1 MSRAPLA
8 DLVSKGHWLVR
19 AANGDYL
26 DVEYDA
32 KTGAPRLVT
41 VPIYQVR
48 HAFRISQL
56 RDTRQRT
63 WSVLVDPVPVAG
75 VPDAAGNG
83 AVAVKGRGTIAAR
96 STARGAAG
104 GAASR
109 GVATLRA
116 PGRAKPSAPRQ
127 ALQLPM
133 QLRHRGCLNFDIAPL
148 PPRAAASM
156 LLASPAQSTAQS
168 AAQSAAQSVGAAAL
182 GALLGELPIKAQQL
196 TLDITPAVLALTNS
210 GVDYP
215 SFVGDQKHA
224 FEYLAKKVSVPLR
237 SPKFRA
243 DMLVPFKCPPN
254 IPEKAWEAVT
264 SQLTAE
270 SGARDTCD
278 RYFTAMHTFVQDV
291 FTAKNGVVETV
302 GGLVQLDAGASLQ
315 LAIGG
320 CFHAMASAVGGLGF
334 SGSGLLGGALNVA
347 FEVMLKDR
355 SPDARDMVVVMS
367 KLRDGLSGTYTAT
380 VKAIKEMRGAAM
392 NDWGKLQALQEM
404 LKGSTDDLQKAQ
416 DEGKLLDAAS
426 RALEI
431 EIWKAVLKL
440 KWHHVTS
447 ANGPYFRPQYRKE
460 DAAAYEAA
468 HPNYWIKF
476 WPTHIS
482 RPFGSSEDGFLVEEH
497 WLGYGDFHAPEAVL
511 CDRLFK
517 QLAIPREEVFTRAEW
532 GLVRDSYSPPYFP
545 GY

>member
-56 RDTRQRT
+56 HDTRQRT

-109 GVATLRA
+109 GVATLPA

-196 TLDITPAVLALTNS
+196 TLDITPAVLALSNS

-215 SFVGDQKHA
+215 
-224 FEYLAKKVSVPLR
+224 L
-237 SPKFRA
+237 
-243 DMLVPFKCPPN
+243 
-254 IPEKAWEAVT
+254 
-264 SQLTAE
+264 
-270 SGARDTCD
+270 
-278 RYFTAMHTFVQDV
+278 
-291 FTAKNGVVETV
+291 
-302 GGLVQLDAGASLQ
+302 SL
-315 LAIGG
+315 I
-320 CFHAMASAVGGLGF
+320 
-334 SGSGLLGGALNVA
+334 
-347 FEVMLKDR
+347 
-355 SPDARDMVVVMS
+355 
-367 KLRDGLSGTYTAT
+367 
-380 VKAIKEMRGAAM
+380 
-392 NDWGKLQALQEM
+392 
-404 LKGSTDDLQKAQ
+404 
-416 DEGKLLDAAS
+416 
-426 RALEI
+426 
-431 EIWKAVLKL
+431 
-440 KWHHVTS
+440 
-447 ANGPYFRPQYRKE
+447 
-460 DAAAYEAA
+460 
-468 HPNYWIKF
+468 
-476 WPTHIS
+476 HI
-482 RPFGSSEDGFLVEEH
+482 
-497 WLGYGDFHAPEAVL
+497 
-511 CDRLFK
+511 
-517 QLAIPREEVFTRAEW
+517 
-532 GLVRDSYSPPYFP
+532 
-545 GY
+545 